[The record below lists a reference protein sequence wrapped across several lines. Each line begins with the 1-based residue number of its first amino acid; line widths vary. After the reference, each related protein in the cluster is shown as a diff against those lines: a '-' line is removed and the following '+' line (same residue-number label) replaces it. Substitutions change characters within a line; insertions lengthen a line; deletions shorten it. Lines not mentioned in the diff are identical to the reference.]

1 MIYIEQ
7 NALNKIFVD
16 VSSFTGNT
24 PNFLW
29 NLQNSQGMNVKN
41 FIPRD
46 ITATYPSQYAG
57 KYKVFEFSTI
67 PTLPEN
73 LTPTG
78 TSVVN
83 IVLPNLNQFWL
94 GIYEQNNIVNL
105 NPNEDVRVYTSLAF
119 CFWDR
124 TSEYYTGNTSNT
136 ADNVIYYEDGGIN
149 PSPTPSPTSTLT
161 PTPSITPTSTLTPTP
176 SITPTS
182 TITPTP
188 SITPTLTTTPTSTLT
203 PTPSITPTI
212 TSSNTPTPTETP
224 SPTPTPS
231 ATNPQLWQLGGGF
244 DGNIQSI
251 IPVYDGISGT
261 YSYYIAG
268 TFNSYDGFLSPKIV
282 KVDKNGNYDPNF
294 VGRVLI
300 GGEII
305 NDGMLL
311 TGNTMVIGGSFQN
324 YDGISGCNFFVK
336 IDSNTGAAVD
346 FTGTTFNSQVFGFLP
361 TQFSKIVAFGSFT
374 AYQGQNYRSIIRFN
388 DDFSVDNTYW
398 NATNTFSATPNQV
411 IENFI
416 GNYVAVGNFTQYQG
430 VSQNRIVEIN
440 HNTGLKTALFGSGCS
455 TQIRDIKT
463 DAPGNYYILV
473 GINSSYTFNGVSIP
487 ANRPFIKVDGSG
499 VVDLTWGVGISGFTT
514 TPSNIYVDNI
524 NGFVY
529 LMGQGI
535 NMPRRL
541 LLSNGN
547 IDTAWTSQQQLVFG
561 NSTLIG
567 ANGIYVDDNT
577 NKVLIGNNFTIIQ
590 GQPYNRFIR
599 LNTDGTSNT
608 TSS

>member
-7 NALNKIFVD
+7 DALNKIFVD
-16 VSSFTGNT
+16 VSFFTGNS

-46 ITATYPSQYAG
+46 ITATFPSQYAG

-94 GIYEQNNIVNL
+94 GIYEQNNITNL
-105 NPNEDVRVYTSLAF
+105 IPNEDVRVYTSLAF
-119 CFWDR
+119 AFWE
-124 TSEYYTGNTSNT
+124 TESEYYTGNTSNT
-136 ADNVIYYEDGGIN
+136 ADNVIYYENGGIN
-149 PSPTPSPTSTLT
+149 LSPTPSPTSTLT

-203 PTPSITPTI
+203 PTPTITPTI

-231 ATNPQLWQLGGGF
+231 ATNPQNWNLGGGF
-244 DGNIQSI
+244 DGRIESI
-251 IPVYDGISGT
+251 IPVYDGPS
-261 YSYYIAG
+261 YSYYITG
-268 TFNSYDGFLSPKIV
+268 QFNSYDGFLTGKIV

-300 GGEII
+300 NNTII

-311 TGNTMVIGGSFQN
+311 TGNTMVIGGNFQN

-336 IDSNTGAAVD
+336 IDANTGAAVD
-346 FTGTTFNSQVFGFLP
+346 FTGTTFNDQVKGFVP
-361 TQFSKIVAFGSFT
+361 TQLSKIVVFGGFST
-374 AYQGQNYRSIIRFN
+374 YQGQNYRSIIRFN

-398 NATNTFSATPNQV
+398 NATNTFSSPPNQV

-430 VSQNRIVEIN
+430 VSQNRIVEID

-455 TQIRDIKT
+455 TLIRDIKT
-463 DAPGNYYILV
+463 DAPGNYYIQTQQNV
-473 GINSSYTFNGVSIP
+473 SSYTFNGITIP
-487 ANRPFIKVDGSG
+487 IGRGLIKVDSSG
-499 VVDLTWGVGISGFTT
+499 VVDLTWGVGMSGFSQAA
-514 TPSNIYVDNI
+514 SNIYVDNI

-529 LMGQGI
+529 LGGAGTNI
-535 NMPRRL
+535 PRRL
-541 LLSNGN
+541 LLSNGD

-561 NSTLIG
+561 AQTLQS
-567 ANGIYVDDNT
+567 AKGIYVDDIT

-590 GQPYNRFIR
+590 GQPYNSFIR
-599 LNTDGTSNT
+599 LNPDGTSNT
-608 TSS
+608 TTT